1 MKICPEA
8 ASGVSRVG
16 MSAVASL
23 KKIIFAEKKLAIN
36 HFHQI
41 KALLV
46 PGTRVL
52 ITTHANPDGD
62 AVGASLAL
70 KAYFSKLGIISD
82 ILVPNDYPSF
92 LAWMPGIDQVVVFK
106 RNESLAMKLAG
117 DAKLVFCLDFN
128 GLSRVEK
135 MQKIWP
141 LITVPLVMI
150 DHHPQPEEASFA
162 LMISETATSSTSEL
176 VYNFIEMSGDKELID
191 KSMAE
196 CLFVGIATDTGSFSY
211 SCGYPETFH
220 VVADLI
226 SKGIDPERIH
236 RLVYD
241 NYSEHRMRL
250 LGYCLSEKLTV
261 LHQFNTAYIYLSK
274 EDLKRFHFQV
284 GDTEGVV
291 NYALSIDGICM
302 AVLFTEKDNH
312 VRMSLRSKGQFSVNE
327 FVRNHFEGGGHK
339 NAAGGNS
346 YLSMD
351 ETLRKFEAL
360 LPQYQELLKNCCVLC
375 KDYQ

>member
-1 MKICPEA
+1 M
-8 ASGVSRVG
+8 
-16 MSAVASL
+16 L
-23 KKIIFAEKKLAIN
+23 K
-36 HFHQI
+36 
-41 KALLV
+41 
-46 PGTRVL
+46 PGLRVL

-62 AVGASLAL
+62 AIGSALAL
-70 KAYFSKLGIISD
+70 KAYFSKLEIDSD

-92 LAWMPGIDQVVVFK
+92 LAWMPGIDKVVIFK
-106 RNESLAMKLAG
+106 RNESQAIQLAANAG
-117 DAKLVFCLDFN
+117 LVFCLDFN

-135 MQKIWP
+135 MQKIWEH
-141 LITVPLVMI
+141 TSAPLVMI
-150 DHHPQPEEASFA
+150 DHHPQPDESAFTY
-162 LMISETATSSTSEL
+162 MISLTATSSTSEL
-176 VYNFIEMSGDKELID
+176 VYNFIEMSGDKDLID
-191 KSMAE
+191 KPMAE

-226 SKGIDPERIH
+226 SKGIDPEQIH

-261 LHQFNTAYIYLSK
+261 LHQYNTAYIHLSK

-302 AVLFTEKDNH
+302 AVLFTEKDKLI
-312 VRMSLRSKGQFSVNE
+312 RMSLRSKGQFSVNE

-346 YLSMD
+346 YLTME
-351 ETLRKFEAL
+351 ETLRKFESL
-360 LPQYQELLKNCCVLC
+360 LPQYQETLKKCS
-375 KDYQ
+375 